1 MAASVHDV
9 TQFVTNL
16 VNGVSERATAD
27 GPTTQSRAVKEK
39 DLVPMVKS
47 AQKWVSEKMA
57 ERSITP
63 TRLIVEVPNIAYDAV
78 SFSLPTG
85 FVHVY
90 NIWERENDSEQ
101 PWTLMRYATVPINY
115 TATTKRNVYDFQA
128 GVTLEVTMPAA
139 TVATEFKV
147 DGGKLIMVEEAA
159 MPTSDIDLIP
169 YAFDPIAYYT
179 ASLALMKPPSDLGM
193 SREFKQVAEE
203 RLNSLITINTQMQ
216 QQRPM
221 RPAAAF
227 NSGFRFNRGPY
238 GGY

>member
-1 MAASVHDV
+1 MPATLHEV

-16 VNGVSERATAD
+16 INGVSERATPD
-27 GPTTQSRAVKEK
+27 GPRTQTRAVKEK

-57 ERSITP
+57 ERNITP

-90 NIWERENDSEQ
+90 NVWERENNSDD
-101 PWTLMRYATVPINY
+101 PWTLMRYASIPMNY
-115 TATTKRNVYDFQA
+115 TATPKRGVYDFQA
-128 GVTLEVTMPAA
+128 GVTLQITIPAA
-139 TVATEFKV
+139 TIATEFKV
-147 DGGKLIMVEEAA
+147 DGGKLLTVEDAA
-159 MPTSDIDLIP
+159 MPLSDVDLIP
-169 YAFDPIAYYT
+169 YAFDPIVYYT
-179 ASLALMKPPSDLGM
+179 ASLALMKPPSDLGL
-193 SREFKQVAEE
+193 SREFRGVAEE

-221 RPAAAF
+221 RAAAAF

>member
-1 MAASVHDV
+1 MAATLHDV
-9 TQFVTNL
+9 TQFVGNL
-16 VNGVSERATAD
+16 INGVSERATPD
-27 GPTTQSRAVKEK
+27 GPTKETRAVKEK

-63 TRLIVEVPNIAYDAV
+63 TRLIVEVDGIPAADE

-90 NIWERENDSEQ
+90 SIWERENGTTQ
-101 PWTLMRYATVPINY
+101 PWTLMRYAPIPMNY
-115 TATTKRNVYDFQA
+115 TATPKRSVYDFQA
-128 GVTLEVTMPAA
+128 GVALQVTIPAS
-139 TVATEFKV
+139 TVITEFKV
-147 DGGKLIMVEEAA
+147 DGGKLITVADAA
-159 MPTSDIDLIP
+159 MPISDIDLIP
-169 YAFDPIAYYT
+169 YAFDAIAYYT

-193 SREFKQVAEE
+193 SREFKGVAEE
-203 RLNSLITINTQMQ
+203 RLNSLLTINTQMQ

-221 RPAAAF
+221 RAAAAF

>member
-1 MAASVHDV
+1 MAATLHDV
-9 TQFVTNL
+9 TQFVGNL
-16 VNGVSERATAD
+16 INGVSERATPD
-27 GPTTQSRAVKEK
+27 GPTKETRAVKEK

-63 TRLIVEVPNIAYDAV
+63 TRLIVEVANIPAASE

-90 NIWERENDSEQ
+90 NIWERENGTTE
-101 PWTLMRYATVPINY
+101 PWTLMRYAPIPMNY
-115 TATTKRNVYDFQA
+115 TAVPKRSVYDFQA
-128 GVTLEVTMPAA
+128 GVTLQVTVPAS
-139 TVATEFKV
+139 TVITEFKV
-147 DGGKLIMVEEAA
+147 DGGKLITVADAA
-159 MPTSDIDLIP
+159 MPISDIDLIP
-169 YAFDPIAYYT
+169 YAFDAIAYYT

-193 SREFKQVAEE
+193 SREFKGVAEE

-221 RPAAAF
+221 RAAAPF